1 MEPVCENVNDHLF
14 GHQVNEDNI
23 NGADANGDGGVCTDK
38 EVQNCIMTHANY
50 QKREM
55 VKE

>member
-14 GHQVNEDNI
+14 GHQVNEDDI

-55 VKE
+55 FVK